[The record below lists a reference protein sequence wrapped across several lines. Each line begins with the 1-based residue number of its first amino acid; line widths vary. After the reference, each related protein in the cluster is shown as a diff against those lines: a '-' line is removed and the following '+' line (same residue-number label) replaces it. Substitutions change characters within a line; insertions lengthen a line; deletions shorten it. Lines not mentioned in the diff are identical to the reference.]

1 MTITPGI
8 VNDVLD
14 SLDAAIQAL
23 RNQDNEKAQ
32 HHADGVRLRG
42 QLLAVH
48 PEFARQAESR
58 CPRFAPADL
67 IEGAAQLLGCIAAAA
82 TDGQKTAPSLVPPLL
97 HNGHSN
103 PA

>member
-23 RNQDNEKAQ
+23 RNQDIEQAQ
-32 HHADGVRLRG
+32 HHADGIRLRG

-48 PEFARQAESR
+48 PEFVRQAQSR
-58 CPRFAPADL
+58 CPRLAPADL
-67 IEGAAQLLGCIAAAA
+67 IEGAAQLLGCIAATA
-82 TDGQKTAPSLVPPLL
+82 TNAQTTAHSLVAPLMN
-97 HNGHSN
+97 NGY
-103 PA
+103 